1 MNPEKRRSTARR
13 RQSSMARVLS
23 LGLGPIADRLLA
35 RSKPGLGRLAVAY
48 GGHAQGLI
56 G

>member
-1 MNPEKRRSTARR
+1 
-13 RQSSMARVLS
+13 VLS
-23 LGLGPIADRLLA
+23 LGFGPIADHLLA
-35 RSKPGLGRLAVAY
+35 RSKPGLGRLAVMH